1 MRGQAGSVSRLE
13 ILPYEH
19 FSLVTLD
26 ESRKNSGGPNAIFL
40 PCLLYFHVISIP
52 FNCSDTALRVAEA
65 MKGTKVK
72 IFVFHHDCCV
82 SRIWHQNLSPG
93 SLTFSPLK
101 NWVEISHTNPRRN
114 SSQ

>member
-26 ESRKNSGGPNAIFL
+26 ESRINSGGPNAIFL
-40 PCLLYFHVISIP
+40 PCLLYFHIISIP

-65 MKGTKVK
+65 MKGTK
-72 IFVFHHDCCV
+72 IFVFRHVCCV
-82 SRIWHQNLSPG
+82 SRIWCQDPSPG
-93 SLTFSPLK
+93 SLTFSPLE
-101 NWVEISHTNPRRN
+101 NRAEISHMNPR
-114 SSQ
+114 